1 MGRSMLERLKAL
13 RASYEVDA
21 VCFLNDGSV
30 KTDRKSSKAID
41 NLYSFDRIKDTFYDA
56 VRVYSEKTDFDSA
69 DMQLL
74 LGLVYSSSDVDEEY
88 KIKENAEPMKD
99 VVRFYTGKI
108 NSYLG
113 DEKVNDRNFDWPSNG
128 YISFRSLMSLIKRS
142 GLEYTGPE
150 SFDELKE
157 RILAGE
163 TFEIKVTADLK
174 KEKGKSLVKRA
185 K

>member
-41 NLYSFDRIKDTFYDA
+41 SFYSFDRIKDTFFDA

-74 LGLVYSSSDVDEEY
+74 LGLVYSSSDVD
-88 KIKENAEPMKD
+88 
-99 VVRFYTGKI
+99 
-108 NSYLG
+108 
-113 DEKVNDRNFDWPSNG
+113 
-128 YISFRSLMSLIKRS
+128 
-142 GLEYTGPE
+142 
-150 SFDELKE
+150 
-157 RILAGE
+157 
-163 TFEIKVTADLK
+163 
-174 KEKGKSLVKRA
+174 
-185 K
+185 